1 MSDTV
6 TGAPAEA
13 TPAESAAPPVR
24 PLIQLLEQPDADGCC
39 GGGSCG
45 I

>member
-1 MSDTV
+1 MSDPV
-6 TGAPAEA
+6 TGAPAEV
-13 TPAESAAPPVR
+13 AAPPVR